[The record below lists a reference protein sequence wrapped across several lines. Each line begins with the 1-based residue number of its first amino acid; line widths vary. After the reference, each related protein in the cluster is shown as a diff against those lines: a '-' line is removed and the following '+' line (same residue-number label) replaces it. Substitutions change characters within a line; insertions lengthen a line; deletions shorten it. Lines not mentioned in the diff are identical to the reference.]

1 MKAEEMTREALVAL
15 LDWYVESGVDLA
27 LDDAPHDRYADSA
40 HAPAPIIALEAPVET
55 TPPET
60 RPSLQA
66 PAPRPRIQTA
76 VAAPDEAIRAAQ
88 AEAAAARDLDD
99 LASRLAHFAHAPF
112 RDMAEHFLF
121 ALGPATPKLMAF
133 DAAPGA
139 SEESGGV
146 AFSGERAQLLD
157 NMLAA
162 IGQSRETVRL
172 AYVAPW
178 RPPGDKLATPQ
189 EVAIFAPFARRH
201 LELARPEIVLLF
213 GETPARALLETNE
226 SVSKLRG
233 KWIDVSCG
241 AHTARAMV
249 FSSLDAMLKSWSLK
263 PAAWRDLRVAAAA
276 LKDTR

>member
-1 MKAEEMTREALVAL
+1 MTREALVAL
-15 LDWYVESGVDLA
+15 LDWYVESGVDVA

-40 HAPAPIIALEAPVET
+40 RAPAPVIASNPPLSETPVVAVMA
-55 TPPET
+55 ET
-60 RPSLQA
+60 RPSA
-66 PAPRPRIQTA
+66 PTPRPRAETM

-88 AEAAAARDLDD
+88 VEAAAANDLDD
-99 LASRLAHFAHAPF
+99 LAARLAHFAHAPF
-112 RDMAEHFLF
+112 REMAEHFLF
-121 ALGPATPKLMAF
+121 AVGPSAPKLMVF

-139 SEESGGV
+139 TEESGGV

-162 IGQSRETVRL
+162 IGQSRESTRL

-189 EVAIFAPFARRH
+189 EAAIFAPFARRH

-226 SVSKLRG
+226 SASKLRG
-233 KWIDVSCG
+233 KWVEAACG

-263 PAAWRDLRVAAAA
+263 PAAWRDLRIVAAA